1 LRRLI
6 GILTQVLVIVFFGL
20 LAWIG
25 FTIMPILAGDAM
37 TSLPSV
43 PMNWVQSVIPISS
56 VLILATEIRQLI
68 LYVIPDTDSAFAAG
82 A

>member
-1 LRRLI
+1 
-6 GILTQVLVIVFFGL
+6 
-20 LAWIG
+20 
-25 FTIMPILAGDAM
+25 
-37 TSLPSV
+37 
-43 PMNWVQSVIPISS
+43 VIPISS